1 MKKIIR
7 LTESDLKKIIKSV
20 INEIGDYD
28 MDLISQYRGKVIEQV
43 NIKGYEL
50 SLIDF
55 PMGKTVSLTYNDK
68 GYSKPGEQNKQPME
82 YKGGDTVNIFKT
94 LKPYIIDWVKKY
106 GIIFIGTTNKR
117 RINYYHKWICDDM
130 ECGQVIVLPEFNP
143 NEPQYSFWVK

>member
-1 MKKIIR
+1 MKKIIK

-28 MDLISQYRGKVIEQV
+28 MDLINQHEGKVIEQV

-50 SLIDF
+50 SLVEF
-55 PMGKTVSLTYNDK
+55 PMGKTVSLTYNNK
-68 GYSKPGEQNKQPME
+68 GYFKPGEQNKQPME
-82 YKGGDTVNIFKT
+82 YKGGDIVNVFKT

-106 GIIFIGTTNKR
+106 NRIFVGTTNKK

-130 ECGQVIVLPEFNP
+130 ECSRIMELPGFNP
-143 NEPQYSFWVK
+143 GEPQYSFWVK